1 MDSNQTKGLY
11 CEISKNAKQTVA
23 LLEEILRQKVDVEF
37 SCEVLDTYDL
47 YTQFAK
53 TADYGLKTLGEKP
66 AAMRKKDILATKWKI
81 RKNAIFSPDEKKISL
96 CVMDTFEK
104 NEEALGD
111 YRRTFVNA
119 GKQAMN
125 LCQAFLDTQ
134 QDERRTYIRYL
145 N

>member
-1 MDSNQTKGLY
+1 MDCSQTKELY
-11 CEISKNAKQTVA
+11 QQISKNAKQTAA
-23 LLEEILRQKVDVEF
+23 LMEEILRQKVDVEF

-47 YTQFAK
+47 YTKFAK

-66 AAMRKKDILATKWKI
+66 VVMRKKDVLATKWRI

-96 CVMDTFEK
+96 SVIDTFEK

-111 YRRTFVNA
+111 YKRIYINA
-119 GKQAMN
+119 GKQAMH

-134 QDERRTYIRYL
+134 QDERRTYLRYL